1 MEQLLG
7 KIFRYIPEWL
17 FVLILV
23 GLGLF
28 LFFQD
33 TPLIS
38 VCDAQINDFV
48 NGQSTKLFDQ
58 KKFKDAKESCVD
70 SPRGTGCH
78 AYFKTIQSVLYDFKK
93 LDSECLKELS
103 TKPVIV
109 QTFDSYLMNLGIMA
123 WGEHAPRSEAQKK
136 GWLSDLELK
145 TFCSVRTYYHEFYP
159 IERWNGLVQKTLS
172 YLVEDPMVAIVRE
185 RSKKEQFQD
194 EVEEEKVYKFK
205 KARMDIKKAFDL
217 SLFSMD
223 CIYYQ

>member
-7 KIFRYIPEWL
+7 KIFRYIPEWM

-23 GLGLF
+23 GLGLI
-28 LFFQD
+28 FFFND
-33 TPLIS
+33 TPLVS
-38 VCDAQINDFV
+38 VCDAQVNDFV
-48 NGQSTKLFDQ
+48 KGQSTKLFDQ
-58 KKFKDAKESCVD
+58 KEFKRSKDNCVD

-93 LDSECLKELS
+93 LDTECLKELS
-103 TKPVIV
+103 TKPIIV
-109 QTFDSYLMNLGIMA
+109 QTFDGYLMNLGIMA
-123 WGEHAPRSEAQKK
+123 WGEHAPRAQSQKT

-145 TFCSVRTYYHEFYP
+145 TFCSVRTYYHDFYP
-159 IERWNGLVQKTLS
+159 KERWNGLVQKTLS
-172 YLVEDPMVAIVRE
+172 YLVEDPATALAIE

-205 KARMDIKKAFDL
+205 KARMDLKKAFDL

-223 CIYYQ
+223 CLYYQ